1 MSIGDL
7 TWPVLKT
14 HLTGVV
20 TVSEEEIIAAMK
32 LVCMCILEV
41 RCQRAICMIRNP
53 TEYIVE

>member
-1 MSIGDL
+1 MFLLFLCRMSIGDL

-32 LVCMCILEV
+32 LVCVCILEV
-41 RCQRAICMIRNP
+41 RRQRGICMI
-53 TEYIVE
+53 